1 MTAITVTFV
10 EEDGNRHEI
19 SDAPLG
25 MSLMELAR
33 TRGVDGIL
41 GDCGGV
47 CACATCH
54 VYIAANWT
62 EIVGPPDE
70 IESEM
75 LDMVADVMREGSRLS
90 CQIKVAPELDG
101 LEVTVAPNG

>member
-1 MTAITVTFV
+1 MSAITVTFV
-10 EEDGNRHEI
+10 GEDGNRQEI
-19 SDAPLG
+19 KDAPLG
-25 MSLMELAR
+25 LSLMELGR
-33 TRGVDGIL
+33 THGVEGIL

-54 VYIAANWT
+54 VYVAADWT

-90 CQIKVAPELDG
+90 CQIKLASELDG